1 MTELIEKYAKTL
13 PEYTE
18 LRAQTNTQKRVG
30 LSDGRLI
37 QNSSSEQSGV
47 CSRVYRN
54 GSYGF
59 AAAPSVNEESIA
71 TVLKTARR
79 NAEFLDRKQ
88 NLGKPCYPKI
98 IPIRAYYDQEK
109 TDPTTQKYMID
120 FLSEIDTHITE
131 KYPALISRE
140 IISPCLTTEKALS
153 TSDGVFSYSLVPHA
167 SLYIILTAEDKD
179 GVPQQLT
186 ANLGNYGY
194 FSDVFKN
201 PSDYFE
207 ETTRLYEQLMQKCE
221 GVFADAGIKECI
233 LHPDLAGILAH
244 EAVGHTTE
252 ADFVLSGSVAGKY
265 LNKEVASPL
274 VTMVDFAST
283 AFGKQC
289 PVPIFIDD
297 EGTLAKD
304 VTIIENG
311 ILKNYMHSKESAVH
325 FGTEPSGNARAFSFA
340 DEPLI
345 RMRNTVILP
354 GESKLDDM
362 IASIDNGY
370 YFVKT
375 GNGQADS
382 TGEFMFGINFGYEI
396 KNGKLGK
403 AVKNTT
409 ISGVAFEMLKT
420 VTALSDDMSWC
431 STGMCGKK
439 QPISVGMGGPAIKC
453 KVNVGGR

>member
-1 MTELIEKYAKTL
+1 
-13 PEYTE
+13 
-18 LRAQTNTQKRVG
+18 
-30 LSDGRLI
+30 
-37 QNSSSEQSGV
+37 
-47 CSRVYRN
+47 
-54 GSYGF
+54 
-59 AAAPSVNEESIA
+59 
-71 TVLKTARR
+71 
-79 NAEFLDRKQ
+79 
-88 NLGKPCYPKI
+88 
-98 IPIRAYYDQEK
+98 
-109 TDPTTQKYMID
+109 MID

-207 ETTRLYEQLMQKCE
+207 ETARLYEQLMQKCE

-396 KNGKLGK
+396 KTGNSEKP
-403 AVKNTT
+403 
-409 ISGVAFEMLKT
+409 LKILRSQ
-420 VTALSDDMSWC
+420 A
-431 STGMCGKK
+431 
-439 QPISVGMGGPAIKC
+439 
-453 KVNVGGR
+453 